1 MLVECWPTVCDA
13 GPALNHHWFIVQYLP
28 SSQSSSPEIHSTS
41 IPGEVL
47 ALWTSTRPYCWP
59 ITSQT
64 CRHMSCD
71 CAHLISLCSRA
82 DLAAASLPVRDRTD
96 ISVMWII
103 RDVNSYSAGDD
114 LKLRLHYE
122 RRHATRHDATRRDSF
137 CTHHRRLFHL
147 TRSGNLLVLIN
158 SNINWQSIVRR

>member
-1 MLVECWPTVCDA
+1 MLVYCWPTVCDA
-13 GPALNHHWFIVQYLP
+13 GPALNQHWFTVQYLL

-71 CAHLISLCSRA
+71 CAHLIWLCSRA
-82 DLAAASLPVRDRTD
+82 DLAAAALPVRDRTD

-103 RDVNSYSAGDD
+103 RDVNSYSAGID
-114 LKLRLHYE
+114 LKLRLHLLSICIWPTIAWISFSKRSLHTYE
-122 RRHATRHDATRRDSF
+122 RRHATRHDATRFSLYTPHATF
-137 CTHHRRLFHL
+137 
-147 TRSGNLLVLIN
+147 
-158 SNINWQSIVRR
+158 